1 MRALAIY
8 FAIFLLLY
16 GSFIIVEEGVTDI
29 RGQRGDSRALSL
41 SYEDEIIYVIFAGER
56 YELDLIEVYSFISRF
71 ISININ
77 KIRSLHPYKNP
88 D

>member
-1 MRALAIY
+1 MDKLRALAIY

-56 YELDLIEVYSFISRF
+56 YELDPVSYTHLKGRHYRRCEVSDF
-71 ISININ
+71 
-77 KIRSLHPYKNP
+77 L
-88 D
+88 